1 MPLKMKELVELS
13 GESKSTIL
21 YYIKEGLLP
30 EPKKPKP
37 NVHLYD
43 DSTIKIIKFI
53 KYLQSHFS
61 YSISQIKQIF
71 KNNNFNF
78 DNSFDSILD
87 ALIAL
92 QGDSSKIYT
101 KEEVAKELNI
111 KVSDIDWFIKMGYIL
126 KSHNFLQKDIE
137 AIKTLTDAKEMGLD
151 FELFDSYIK
160 CAKELAKE
168 ENTIGYKF
176 LEDDSTPHNR
186 RYELLFD
193 IILNYKPYI
202 LNSYTIQ
209 NHKEGVKDEK
219 SI

>member
-1 MPLKMKELVELS
+1 MPLKMKELMELS

-21 YYIKEGLLP
+21 YYVKEGLLP
-30 EPKKPKP
+30 PPKKPKP

-43 DSTIKIIKFI
+43 DSSIQIIKFI
-53 KYLQSHFS
+53 KYLQNHFS
-61 YSISQIKQIF
+61 YSISQIKQIL
-71 KNNNFNF
+71 KNNNFSF
-78 DNSFDSILD
+78 DNSFNSILD

-92 QGDSSKIYT
+92 QGDSQKQYS

-111 KVSDIDWFIKMGYIL
+111 KVSDIDWLIKRGYIL
-126 KSHNFLQKDIE
+126 KSDNFLPKDID
-137 AIKTLTDAKEMGLD
+137 AIKVLIQAKEMGLD
-151 FELFDSYIK
+151 FKLFDSYIK

-176 LEDDSTPHNR
+176 LEDDSTPHNK

-202 LNSYTIQ
+202 FNGYTIQ
-209 NHKEGVKDEK
+209 NHKKGVE
-219 SI
+219 

>member
-21 YYIKEGLLP
+21 YYVKEGLLP
-30 EPKKPKP
+30 PPKKPKP

-43 DSTIKIIKFI
+43 DSSIQIIKFI
-53 KYLQSHFS
+53 KYLQNHFS
-61 YSISQIKQIF
+61 YSISQIKQIL
-71 KNNNFNF
+71 KNNNFSF
-78 DNSFDSILD
+78 DNSFNSILD

-92 QGDSSKIYT
+92 QGDSQKLYS

-111 KVSDIDWFIKMGYIL
+111 KVSDIDWLIKRGYIL
-126 KSHNFLQKDIE
+126 KSDNFLPKDID
-137 AIKTLTDAKEMGLD
+137 AIKVLIQAKEMGLD
-151 FELFDSYIK
+151 FKLFDSYIK

-176 LEDDSTPHNR
+176 LEDDSTPHNK

-202 LNSYTIQ
+202 FNGYTIQ
-209 NHKEGVKDEK
+209 NHKKGVE
-219 SI
+219 